1 MDLNMSDSKIKNI
14 CVVLPTYNEAE
25 NIKTAIDQI
34 FSNQKQLDNYRLN
47 VLVVDDNSPDNTK
60 EIVQQLMATYPN
72 LTQLNG
78 DKKGLGDA
86 YKRGINFALKNLDA
100 DLIVQ
105 MDADGQ
111 HDPSLIASF
120 IKMTEKY
127 DVIIGSRFI
136 EGAST
141 PYFSYRRIVM
151 SRVGNLLVRYL
162 GGAYVIKDCTSG
174 YRIIRKEVLEKCE
187 LSAFPTK
194 GYSFQSWLIC
204 ELLRKGAVIKEVPII
219 FKKRLAGDSKLSF
232 EDQLEFLINIVRIR
246 FANSEEFVNYCL
258 VGASGVVVNL
268 SVYYSLTRFLDI
280 NVLLSSPMAIEASL
294 LTNFLL
300 HNYWTFRDRQ
310 TKKNLVSRLL
320 SFHVVSGVAG
330 LINYT
335 MFVTL
340 ISLLLINDILA
351 VLFGIGAGIVFNY
364 TGNSLWTFRK
374 KIKKPKVIKR

>member
-1 MDLNMSDSKIKNI
+1 MDLNMPDSKIKNV

-25 NIKTAIDQI
+25 NIKTILDQT
-34 FSNQKQLDNYRLN
+34 FSNQKRLDNYSLS

-60 EIVQQLMATYPN
+60 DIVQQLMATYPK
-72 LTQLNG
+72 LAQLNG

-86 YKRGINFALKNLDA
+86 YKRGINFALKTLDA

-111 HDPSLIASF
+111 HDPGLIAGF
-120 IKMTEKY
+120 VKMTERY

-136 EGAST
+136 EGGST
-141 PYFSYRRIVM
+141 PHFSYRRKIM
-151 SRVGNLLVRYL
+151 SKVGNFLIRYL
-162 GGAYVIKDCTSG
+162 GGAYVVKDCTSG
-174 YRIIRKEVLEKCE
+174 YRVIRKEVLEKCQ

-204 ELLRKGAVIKEVPII
+204 ELLRKGAVIKEMPII
-219 FKKRLAGDSKLSF
+219 FKKRLTGDSKLTF
-232 EDQLEFLINIVRIR
+232 RDQLEFLVNIVRIR

-280 NVLLSSPMAIEASL
+280 NVLLSSPIAIEASL

-300 HNYWTFRDRQ
+300 HNYWTFRDRR
-310 TKKNLVSRLL
+310 TKKTLVSRLL
-320 SFHVVSGVAG
+320 SFHVVAGVAG
-330 LINYT
+330 LINYL
-335 MFVTL
+335 MFVAL

-351 VLFGIGAGIVFNY
+351 VLFGIGAGIIFNY

-374 KIKKPKVIKR
+374 KIKKPKVIKG

>member
-1 MDLNMSDSKIKNI
+1 MDLNMPDSKIKNV

-25 NIKTAIDQI
+25 NIKTILDQT
-34 FSNQKQLDNYRLN
+34 FSNQKRLDNYSLS

-60 EIVQQLMATYPN
+60 DIVQQLMATYPK
-72 LTQLNG
+72 LAQLNG

-86 YKRGINFALKNLDA
+86 YKRGINFALKTLDA

-111 HDPSLIASF
+111 HDPDLIAGF
-120 IKMTEKY
+120 VKMTERY

-141 PYFSYRRIVM
+141 PHFSYRRKIM
-151 SRVGNLLVRYL
+151 SKVGNFLIRYL
-162 GGAYVIKDCTSG
+162 GGAYVVKDCTSG
-174 YRIIRKEVLEKCE
+174 YRVIKKEVLEKCQ

-204 ELLRKGAVIKEVPII
+204 ELLRKGAVIKEMPII
-219 FKKRLAGDSKLSF
+219 FKKRLTGDSKLTF
-232 EDQLEFLINIVRIR
+232 RDQLEFLVNIVRIR

-280 NVLLSSPMAIEASL
+280 NVLLSSPIAIEASL

-300 HNYWTFRDRQ
+300 HNYWTFRDRR
-310 TKKNLVSRLL
+310 TKKTLVSRLL
-320 SFHVVSGVAG
+320 SFHVVAGVAG
-330 LINYT
+330 LINYL
-335 MFVTL
+335 MFVAL

-351 VLFGIGAGIVFNY
+351 VLFGIGAGIIFNY

-374 KIKKPKVIKR
+374 KIKKPKVIKG

>member
-1 MDLNMSDSKIKNI
+1 MDLNMPDSKIKNV

-25 NIKTAIDQI
+25 NIKTILDQT
-34 FSNQKQLDNYRLN
+34 FSNQKRLDNYSLS

-60 EIVQQLMATYPN
+60 DIVQQLMATYPK
-72 LTQLNG
+72 LAQLNG

-86 YKRGINFALKNLDA
+86 YKRGINFALKTLDA

-111 HDPSLIASF
+111 HDPDLIAGF
-120 IKMTEKY
+120 VKMTERY

-141 PYFSYRRIVM
+141 PHFSYRRKIM
-151 SRVGNLLVRYL
+151 SKVGNFLIRYL
-162 GGAYVIKDCTSG
+162 GGAYVVKDCTSG
-174 YRIIRKEVLEKCE
+174 YRVIKKEVLEKCQ

-204 ELLRKGAVIKEVPII
+204 ELLRKGAVIKEMPII
-219 FKKRLAGDSKLSF
+219 FKKRLTGDSKLTF
-232 EDQLEFLINIVRIR
+232 RDQLEFLVNIVRIR

-280 NVLLSSPMAIEASL
+280 NVLLSSPIAIEASL

-300 HNYWTFRDRQ
+300 HNYWTFRDRR
-310 TKKNLVSRLL
+310 TKKTLVSRLL
-320 SFHVVSGVAG
+320 SFHVVAGVAG
-330 LINYT
+330 LINYI
-335 MFVTL
+335 MFVAL

-351 VLFGIGAGIVFNY
+351 VLFGIGAGIIFNY

-374 KIKKPKVIKR
+374 KIKKPKVIKG